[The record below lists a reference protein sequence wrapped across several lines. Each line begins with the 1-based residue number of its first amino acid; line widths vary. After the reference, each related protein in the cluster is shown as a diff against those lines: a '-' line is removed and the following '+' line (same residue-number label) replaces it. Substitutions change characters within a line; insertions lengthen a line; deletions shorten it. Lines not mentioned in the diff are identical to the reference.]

1 MDDLTNLIV
10 VKIVLLI
17 ERTENIQNMPVMAH
31 FYKLRTPEVS
41 EFES

>member
-17 ERTENIQNMPVMAH
+17 ERTENIQKHAGDGT
-31 FYKLRTPEVS
+31 FL
-41 EFES
+41 